1 MKTKSKQEL
10 KREMEKARK
19 DWHKLKDQQHKEEKK
34 IANKIHKERKKTILD
49 ALNKFE
55 KARMSDDTLQ
65 MTKSRAI
72 LGYALFEL
80 LLTRNYEVY
89 VRKRSKKRSNA
100 FSKYRKTKSAY
111 RTALRD
117 KPEMRTKSKDTV

>member
-19 DWHKLKDQQHKEEKK
+19 DLHKIKDQLYDEEKK
-34 IANKIHKERKKTILD
+34 IAERIHKERKKTILD
-49 ALNKFE
+49 ALNNFE
-55 KARMSDDTLQ
+55 KARISDDTLQ

-72 LGYALFEL
+72 LGYALFEI
-80 LLTRNYEVY
+80 LLTGNYEVY
-89 VRKRSKKRSNA
+89 ARKRSKKRSNA

-111 RTALRD
+111 RAALMD
-117 KPEMRTKSKDTV
+117 KPHTRKK

>member
-19 DWHKLKDQQHKEEKK
+19 DLHKIKDQLYNEEKK
-34 IANKIHKERKKTILD
+34 IAERIHKERNKTILD
-49 ALNKFE
+49 ALNNFE
-55 KARMSDDTLQ
+55 KARISDDILQ
-65 MTKSRAI
+65 MNKSRAI

-80 LLTRNYEVY
+80 LMTRNYEVY

-111 RTALRD
+111 RAALMD
-117 KPEMRTKSKDTV
+117 KPHTRKRDL

>member
-19 DWHKLKDQQHKEEKK
+19 DWEIIRNERHKEEEK
-34 IANKIHKERKKTILD
+34 IATKMHKERKKTILD
-49 ALNKFE
+49 ALNNFE
-55 KARMSDDTLQ
+55 KARISDDTLL
-65 MTKSRAI
+65 MNKSRAI
-72 LGYALFEL
+72 LGYALFEI
-80 LLTRNYEVY
+80 LLTRNYGVY

-111 RTALRD
+111 RAALMD
-117 KPEMRTKSKDTV
+117 KPHTRKK

>member
-19 DWHKLKDQQHKEEKK
+19 DLHKIKDQLYNEEKK
-34 IANKIHKERKKTILD
+34 IAERIHKERKKTILD
-49 ALNKFE
+49 ALNNFE
-55 KARMSDDTLQ
+55 KARISDDTLQ

-72 LGYALFEL
+72 LGYALFEI
-80 LLTRNYEVY
+80 LLTGNYEVY

-111 RTALRD
+111 RAALMD
-117 KPEMRTKSKDTV
+117 KPHTRKKKD